1 MNLKSCPFCGSSA
14 TIYMQQYNTL
24 SGRQKS
30 YIIECDNGKCGC
42 MYGTNMS
49 LTQDEV
55 VKRWN
60 KRSDKK

>member
-14 TIYMQQYNTL
+14 TVYMKQITNFDIQE
-24 SGRQKS
+24 S
-30 YIIECDNGKCGC
+30 YIIECDNDKCGC

-49 LTQDEV
+49 LTQQEV
-55 VKRWN
+55 IRSWN